1 MGVTLNK
8 DGRPRKIGSGKTKGA
23 GCYAKITWK
32 ELKDLVDEDS
42 PIQVSRVWLRS
53 VQNPSPETEVMKL
66 ESEKAPTPSPQIK
79 QNTPKPRPPIKPEPE
94 KLNQQLLN
102 PLKRNQAVS
111 MNHLPFCNRG
121 WYSKLLNFS

>member
-42 PIQVSRVWLRS
+42 PIQVSRVWLKVRS
-53 VQNPSPETEVMKL
+53 ESVPE
-66 ESEKAPTPSPQIK
+66 
-79 QNTPKPRPPIKPEPE
+79 
-94 KLNQQLLN
+94 
-102 PLKRNQAVS
+102 
-111 MNHLPFCNRG
+111 NRG
-121 WYSKLLNFS
+121 DETGIGKGSYPIPSD

>member
-53 VQNPSPETEVMKL
+53 VQNPSP
-66 ESEKAPTPSPQIK
+66 K
-79 QNTPKPRPPIKPEPE
+79 QR
-94 KLNQQLLN
+94 
-102 PLKRNQAVS
+102 
-111 MNHLPFCNRG
+111 
-121 WYSKLLNFS
+121 

>member
-32 ELKDLVDEDS
+32 ELKGLVDEDS

-53 VQNPSPETEVMKL
+53 VQNPSPKSEVMKL
-66 ESEKAPTPSPQIK
+66 ESEKAPTLSPQIK

-94 KLNQQLLN
+94 KTKPTTSEPVKEESSGEYEPP
-102 PLKRNQAVS
+102 PLFATADGIRS
-111 MNHLPFCNRG
+111 
-121 WYSKLLNFS
+121 Y